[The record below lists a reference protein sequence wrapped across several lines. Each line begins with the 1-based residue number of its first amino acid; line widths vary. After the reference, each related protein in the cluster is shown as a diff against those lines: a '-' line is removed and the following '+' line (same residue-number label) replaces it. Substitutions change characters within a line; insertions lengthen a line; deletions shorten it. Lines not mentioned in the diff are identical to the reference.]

1 MLGETTRCANST
13 PPLTKPTLSEV
24 NVAVGNLFPDS
35 VNTKRCSCCKSTKPV
50 SEFNKS
56 KPSKDGLAYR
66 CRDCGKAQCRAWNLK
81 NIDAERERSR
91 NRMRIYGPKQRAA
104 NKLWA
109 LQNPER
115 ARYHSRKKL
124 LGKKYGMTI
133 EEHDALFA
141 SQGFACGACG
151 SDSPNSKKGWSTDHC
166 HETGKV
172 RGILCHHCNVGLG
185 HAKDDVGALRAWIAY
200 LEKSK
205 SP

>member
-1 MLGETTRCANST
+1 MLGEATRCANST
-13 PPLTKPTLSEV
+13 PLLTKPTLSEV
-24 NVAVGNLFPDS
+24 NVADGNLSPNS
-35 VNTKRCSCCKSTKPV
+35 ENLKHCTCCKTTKPV

-56 KPSKDGLAYR
+56 KGGAGGLQSR
-66 CRDCGKAQCRAWNLK
+66 CRDCGKAQCRAWYRK
-81 NIDAERERSR
+81 NIDTERERSR
-91 NRMRIYGPKQRAA
+91 NRMRVYGPKQRLA

-109 LQNPER
+109 AANPER

-141 SQGFACGACG
+141 SQGFSCGACG

-166 HETGKV
+166 HDTGVV

-185 HAKDDVGALRAWIAY
+185 HAKDNLQTLRAWISY
-200 LEKSK
+200 LEKAA
-205 SP
+205 PA